1 MVKKVL
7 VLLVIVGLLF
17 SWAPR
22 AAAAALDCRATH
34 KVKAGD
40 TLNQITIQYD
50 VDLDTL
56 VKYNGIYKDAP
67 NYNQRRSIY
76 VGQKI
81 CIPTKSKP
89 WNEKSPTWAN
99 WPASDYTARLN
110 GNNLVIKTSW
120 FNYPTAYNVKLGA
133 EKIGLLRVKY
143 HASTNTIP
151 VPKNLRNAKTVCLK
165 NVTTDALV
173 CRPILR

>member
-1 MVKKVL
+1 MYRKLILFAVL
-7 VLLVIVGLLF
+7 AALHLTGF
-17 SWAPR
+17 SHAS
-22 AAAAALDCRATH
+22 AAALDCRATH

-50 VDLDTL
+50 VDLDSL

-67 NYNQRRSIY
+67 NFNQRRPIY

-81 CIPTKSKP
+81 CIPARSKA

-99 WPASDYTARLN
+99 WPASDFTAKLN
-110 GNNLVIKTSW
+110 GSSLVIKTSW
-120 FNYPTAYNVKLGA
+120 FNYPTTYNVKING

-143 HASTNTIP
+143 HASTNTLV
-151 VPKNLRNAKTVCLK
+151 VPKNLRTAKTVCIK
-165 NVTTDALV
+165 NVVSDALV